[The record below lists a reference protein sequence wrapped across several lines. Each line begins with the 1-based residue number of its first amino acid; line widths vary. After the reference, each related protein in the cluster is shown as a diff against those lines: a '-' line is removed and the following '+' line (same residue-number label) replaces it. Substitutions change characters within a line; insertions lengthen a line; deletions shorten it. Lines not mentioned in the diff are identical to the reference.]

1 MAKTTIKQIIMN
13 ARRRKTIAAIIA
25 ALEDLQPTLDEVAEE
40 EREAYD
46 NLPDSLQDSE
56 RGWSMSASAD
66 CLDEAVSSFAEVL
79 AQLEEAIEQ

>member
-1 MAKTTIKQIIMN
+1 MN

-25 ALEDLQPTLDEVAEE
+25 ALEDLQPTLDEVVEE

-46 NLPDSLQDSE
+46 NLPESLQDSE

-66 CLDEAVSSFAEVL
+66 CLDEAQSSFAEVL
-79 AQLEEAIEQ
+79 AQLEEALEQ